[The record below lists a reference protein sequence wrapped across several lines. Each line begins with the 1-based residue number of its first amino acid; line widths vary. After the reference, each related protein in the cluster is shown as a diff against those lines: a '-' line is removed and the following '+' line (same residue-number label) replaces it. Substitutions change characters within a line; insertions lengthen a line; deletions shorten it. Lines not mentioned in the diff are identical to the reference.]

1 MEVLAHHI
9 YEYNKG
15 LRNLVLHTMSSAN
28 REKAERKLKSNHIKY
43 YIQEVSAKK
52 INVFFGTDE
61 CVEVIMHVVADK
73 SLNELTP
80 AEDFILGTLLGY
92 DKKQQCSRLLKKL
105 QNEELPKM
113 RIA

>member
-1 MEVLAHHI
+1 
-9 YEYNKG
+9 
-15 LRNLVLHTMSSAN
+15 MSSAN
-28 REKAERKLKSNHIKY
+28 REKTERKLKSNHIKY

-52 INVFFGTDE
+52 INVFFGADE

>member
-1 MEVLAHHI
+1 MVVLAHHI

-15 LRNLVLHTMSSAN
+15 LRNLVLHTMNASN
-28 REKAERKLKSNHIKY
+28 REKAECKLRSNHIKY
-43 YIQEVSAKK
+43 YIQVVNAKK
-52 INVFFGTDE
+52 INVFFGADE
-61 CVEVIMHVVADK
+61 CVEVIKRIVADK

-92 DKKQQCSRLLKKL
+92 DKKQHCTRLLKQL